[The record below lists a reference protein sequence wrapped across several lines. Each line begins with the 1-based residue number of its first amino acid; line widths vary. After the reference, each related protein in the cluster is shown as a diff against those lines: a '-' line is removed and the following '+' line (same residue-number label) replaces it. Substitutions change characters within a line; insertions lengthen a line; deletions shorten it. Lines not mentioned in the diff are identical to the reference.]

1 MKDSVNANVQITLYG
16 KPVELNISLSAEPVK
31 PMRMLPV
38 LQNITNKFVDTAIE
52 AFLGDEEISC
62 KAGCGACCRQPVP
75 LAEIEVYQIAEL
87 VEELPEPRRTMIK
100 QKFAD
105 ACQKLEKIDWFNRLE
120 NIFNSSS
127 STKAVEIQDL
137 ALEYFAQNIACPF
150 LEAESCSIHQN
161 RPLSCREFL
170 VTSPAE
176 NCQNPS
182 PENIKHVEMK
192 FKVSSI
198 VRRLWK
204 TTNLPNKDVVTMIY
218 ALEWAKKHP
227 DKFGKKRGDEWLREF
242 FNFFNKGER
251 EKVNSESKA

>member
-1 MKDSVNANVQITLYG
+1 MKDSVNANIQIKLYG
-16 KPVELNISLSAEPVK
+16 KPVELNLSLSAEPVK
-31 PMRMLPV
+31 PTRMLPV
-38 LQNITNKFVDTAIE
+38 LQKITNKFVDTAIE
-52 AFLGDEEISC
+52 AFLKENEEISC

-75 LAEIEVYQIAEL
+75 LAEIEVYQIVKL
-87 VEELPEPRRTMIK
+87 VEDLPEPRRTKIK

-105 ACQKLEKIDWFNRLE
+105 ACRQLEKIDWFNRLE

-127 STKAVEIQDL
+127 SSKKSEIQDL

-150 LEAESCSIHQN
+150 LEDESCSIHPN

-182 PENIKHVEMK
+182 PENIRHVEMK
-192 FKVSSI
+192 FKVSNI
-198 VRRLWK
+198 VRGLWK
-204 TTNLPNKDVVTMIY
+204 TKNLINKDVVTMIY

-227 DKFGKKRGDEWLREF
+227 DRFGKKTGGEWLKDF
-242 FNFFNKGER
+242 FNCLSKGE
-251 EKVNSESKA
+251 NSSK